1 MVLNSAYANRFV
13 GEGLTFDDVLLV
25 PAESSVVPRDV
36 KLETHLTKKIRL
48 GIPIMSAA
56 MDTVTESRM
65 AIAIARE
72 GGIGVIHK
80 NMTIEQQAEQV
91 DLVKR
96 SENGVITNPFW
107 LAPGHTLAEADE
119 LMAKYRIS
127 GVPICDNGKLIGIIT
142 NRDMK
147 FETDM
152 NQLIDNGQIATQ
164 YVDLLCRPTM
174 DMRYNPNGSVL
185 AIEGITSPDGRVF
198 GKMGHSE
205 RSGELLYKN
214 VTGDKYQ
221 PIFEGGV
228 NYFKL

>member
-1 MVLNSAYANRFV
+1 MNSAYANRFV

-36 KLETHLTKKIRL
+36 KLETYLTKKIRL

-96 SENGVITNPFW
+96 SENGVITNPFF
-107 LAPGHTLAEADE
+107 LNSGHTLGDADA
-119 LMAKYRIS
+119 LMGKFRIS
-127 GVPICDNGKLIGIIT
+127 GVPIVDDDGKLIGIIT

-152 NQLIDNGQIATQ
+152 SRHID
-164 YVDLLCRPTM
+164 
-174 DMRYNPNGSVL
+174 
-185 AIEGITSPDGRVF
+185 
-198 GKMGHSE
+198 
-205 RSGELLYKN
+205 
-214 VTGDKYQ
+214 
-221 PIFEGGV
+221 
-228 NYFKL
+228 

>member
-72 GGIGVIHK
+72 GGIGIIHK

-91 DLVKR
+91 DTVKR
-96 SENGVITNPFW
+96 SENGVIVNPFFLSPEHYAARCGRSHGANTRFPACPSW
-107 LAPGHTLAEADE
+107 
-119 LMAKYRIS
+119 
-127 GVPICDNGKLIGIIT
+127 T
-142 NRDMK
+142 NR
-147 FETDM
+147 
-152 NQLIDNGQIATQ
+152 QAGRHHHQ
-164 YVDLLCRPTM
+164 P
-174 DMRYNPNGSVL
+174 RYAV
-185 AIEGITSPDGRVF
+185 
-198 GKMGHSE
+198 
-205 RSGELLYKN
+205 
-214 VTGDKYQ
+214 
-221 PIFEGGV
+221 
-228 NYFKL
+228 